1 MRVCM
6 LVYSFYESD
15 SRVRMYGDALQ
26 RHGHDVD
33 VICLRKT
40 GEEKRGELN
49 NVQIYRIQERD
60 YNEKGKLDYFIR
72 LMIFLFKSA
81 IMVTRLHLKK
91 RYSVIH
97 VHSVPDYEVFAAI
110 IPKLLGAKII
120 LDIHDIVPEF
130 FASKFK
136 VPMNSLIPRVLI
148 RIERLCCAFSN
159 HVIIANDIWYDRI
172 TKRSLKKEKCTSI
185 INYPDPHLFNTNVLK
200 ETNAKKV
207 FMYPGTINAHQGVDI
222 AVKAFALAKDQ
233 LADAEFHIYGKGP
246 ELNNILNLIKDL
258 NLEQVVFYKGWLSTD
273 QILLKM
279 ASAFCAVVPKRS
291 DDFGDEAFS
300 TKIMEFMALGVPI
313 IASNTRID
321 KYYFNDTLIQF
332 FESGNEKDLSN
343 KMSLIFQNPTVRQT
357 AITNGLKFIEENN
370 WTVKQKLYFNIINSF
385 QGRKD
390 PPA

>member
-1 MRVCM
+1 
-6 LVYSFYESD
+6 
-15 SRVRMYGDALQ
+15 
-26 RHGHDVD
+26 
-33 VICLRKT
+33 
-40 GEEKRGELN
+40 
-49 NVQIYRIQERD
+49 
-60 YNEKGKLDYFIR
+60 
-72 LMIFLFKSA
+72 
-81 IMVTRLHLKK
+81 
-91 RYSVIH
+91 
-97 VHSVPDYEVFAAI
+97 
-110 IPKLLGAKII
+110 
-120 LDIHDIVPEF
+120 
-130 FASKFK
+130 
-136 VPMNSLIPRVLI
+136 
-148 RIERLCCAFSN
+148 
-159 HVIIANDIWYDRI
+159 
-172 TKRSLKKEKCTSI
+172 
-185 INYPDPHLFNTNVLK
+185 
-200 ETNAKKV
+200 
-207 FMYPGTINAHQGVDI
+207 MYPGTINAHQGVDI

-370 WTVKQKLYFNIINSF
+370 WDVKQQLYFDIVNSF
-385 QGRKD
+385 QARTAAAGK
-390 PPA
+390 P